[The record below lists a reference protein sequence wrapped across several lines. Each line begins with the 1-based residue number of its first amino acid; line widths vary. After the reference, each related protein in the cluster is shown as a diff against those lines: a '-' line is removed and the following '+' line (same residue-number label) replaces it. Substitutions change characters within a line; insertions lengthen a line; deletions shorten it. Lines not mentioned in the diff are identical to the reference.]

1 MQIQDIIRDSIS
13 AFLRGIGDALPNILA
28 AIVILFIGW
37 IIARLLKAGVGRLLK
52 AVRFPTLTKRAGI
65 DDFLAKGDV
74 KQTSSELIAVLV
86 YWLVMLI
93 VLVTAVNALGLEVA
107 SQLLNQILL
116 YIPNIIVAV
125 IVVAVGLYA
134 ANFVAAL
141 VRTAAA
147 NAGIEEAG
155 LVAALSH
162 WALIIFTFAIAL
174 DQLRIGRDIVT
185 NGVLIVFGAAAL
197 AAALAIGLGARG
209 VVSEYLS
216 ERYGTKGP
224 GERSGLP

>member
-1 MQIQDIIRDSIS
+1 MQIQDIIRDSIA

-28 AIVILFIGW
+28 AIVILIIGW
-37 IIARLLKAGVGRLLK
+37 IIAKLLKAGVGRLLK
-52 AVRFPTLTKRAGI
+52 LVKFPTLTKRAGI

-74 KQTSSELIAVLV
+74 KQTSTDLIAILV

-107 SQLLNQILL
+107 SRLLNQILL

-147 NAGIEEAG
+147 NAGIDEAG
-155 LVAALSH
+155 LVAALSR

-197 AAALAIGLGARG
+197 AAALAVGLGAREI
-209 VVSEYLS
+209 VSEYLS
-216 ERYGTKGP
+216 ERYGKKGP
-224 GERSGLP
+224 GGK